1 MKFDHKALEAAFMA
15 YQRDRM
21 AAELQE
27 WIAMGPKGL
36 SDIRRLYEQE
46 LFRRKK
52 LRHERLQA
60 ATDILL
66 ASMVVLILVVAVF
79 KATS

>member
-1 MKFDHKALEAAFMA
+1 MKFDYKALEAAFMA

-46 LFRRKK
+46 VFRRKK
-52 LRHERLQA
+52 LRHERIENA
-60 ATDILL
+60 IVAIFFGVI
-66 ASMVVLILVVAVF
+66 ASIAVVAIGGLR
-79 KATS
+79 